1 MAKQRR
7 FRVLRALI
15 WLFGMMLLGV
25 VAAAAVVAWVFYE
38 YGSTL
43 PEHRQLAEYEPPVAT
58 RVYAG
63 DGRLMAEYAIQ
74 QRVFVPFDS
83 IPKTVINAFLA
94 AEDQH
99 FYEHRGVDPIGIARA
114 AIMNVRNLGEGR
126 RMQGAS
132 TITQQVAK
140 NFLLTNEVSIE
151 RKIKEAILAFRIERA
166 LSKDR
171 ILELYLNEIYLGYG
185 AYGVA
190 AAALAYFDKSLDE
203 LTIAEAAYLA
213 ALPKAPNNYHPI
225 YRPDA
230 AKERRDWVIA
240 RMFADGHITREE
252 GYNAQHE
259 PLAVTPRA
267 VTDMAIADYATED
280 IRREIVELY
289 GTDALYE
296 GGLYVRSTID
306 PQLQDIARQV
316 LRDGLSDYDRRH
328 GWRGPFDSMELG
340 DDWAERLAAYEA
352 PLALAPWRTAVV
364 LEADGVG
371 ATVGLDDGSTGLI
384 PSIYLT
390 WARRVQEDGSLGPA
404 VNRASDILNP
414 GDIIGVRPYEAPD
427 DWNGDPD
434 TQFYAMRQIPE
445 VGGAIVA
452 IDPHTG
458 RILAMEGGF
467 SYTMSEFNRATQAM
481 RQPGSAFKPFV
492 YMAALDNGFTPS
504 SLVED
509 APIVFAQGEGLPDW
523 KPANYTQEFYGLST
537 LRLGLEKSR
546 NLMTVRLANQI
557 GMETVADYARRFGV
571 IDDLPLYLPMA
582 LGAGETTLLKM
593 ATAYAMIVNGG
604 RQIEPALIERIQD
617 RNGLTIWQ
625 RDPRACLVCQADDW
639 YDGMEV
645 PVLPDDR
652 EQIVAAATAYQMVSM
667 LEGVVLRGTGQR
679 IASIGK
685 PLGGK
690 TGTTNEYRDAWFVGF
705 SPDLVVGVYVG
716 FDQPQSLGRRE
727 AGSAVAGPIF
737 KAFMEEALAE
747 TPGIPFRIPPG
758 VDLVRI
764 DADSGLLPGA
774 ATNRIIVEAFKV
786 GTEPTSAVQSQSL
799 DASGLY

>member
-1 MAKQRR
+1 VAKQRR
-7 FRVLRALI
+7 FRVVRALV
-15 WLFGMMLLGV
+15 WLFGLIILGV
-25 VAAAAVVAWVFYE
+25 CAAGAVVAWVFYQ
-38 YGSTL
+38 YGSDL
-43 PEHRQLAEYEPPVAT
+43 PEYRQLAQYEPPVAT

-63 DGRLMAEYAIQ
+63 DGRLMAEYAVQKRI
-74 QRVFVPFDS
+74 FVPFES
-83 IPKTVINAFLA
+83 IPQRVIDAFLS

-99 FYEHRGVDPIGIARA
+99 FYAHQGVDPIGIARA
-114 AIMNVRNLGEGR
+114 AILNLRNYGEGK

-171 ILELYLNEIYLGYG
+171 ILELYLNEIYLGFG

-190 AAALAYFDKSLDE
+190 AASLAYFDKSLDE
-203 LTIAEAAYLA
+203 LTIAEAAFLA

-225 YRPDA
+225 YRPEA

-240 RMFADGHITREE
+240 RMFADGRITRAE
-252 GYNAQHE
+252 GVAAQNE
-259 PLAVTPRA
+259 PLAISPRA
-267 VTDMAIADYATED
+267 ATDMAVAGFATEEIRRDIAD
-280 IRREIVELY
+280 RY
-289 GTDALYE
+289 GSDALYE

-306 PQLQDIARQV
+306 PHLQDIARSV
-316 LRDGLSDYDRRH
+316 LRDGLAEYDRRH
-328 GWRGPFDSMELG
+328 GWRGPFGTMELG
-340 DDWAERLAAYEA
+340 DDWAERLTAFEA
-352 PLALAPWRTAVV
+352 PEALAPWLKAVV
-364 LEADGVG
+364 LQADGAG
-371 ATVGLDDGSTGLI
+371 ATIGLADGSTGFI
-384 PSIYLT
+384 PSSYLT

-414 GDIIGVRPYEAPD
+414 GDIIGAKSYEAPE

-434 TQFYAMRQIPE
+434 TKFYAMRQIPE

-452 IDPHTG
+452 LDPHTG

-467 SYTMSEFNRATQAM
+467 SYALSEFNRATQAM

-504 SLVED
+504 SLIED
-509 APIVFAQGEGLPDW
+509 APIVFEQGAGLPDW
-523 KPANYTQEFYGLST
+523 RPENYSQQFYGLST

-557 GMETVADYARRFGV
+557 GMEAVAEYAHRFGV
-571 IDDLPLYLPMA
+571 IDNLPLYLPMA

-593 ATAYAMIVNGG
+593 ATGYAMIVNGG
-604 RQIEPALIERIQD
+604 KRIEPSLIERIQD
-617 RNGLTIWQ
+617 RHGQTIWQ
-625 RDPRACLVCQADDW
+625 RDPRACPVCQADEW
-639 YDGMEV
+639 YPGMDV
-645 PVLPDDR
+645 PALPDIR
-652 EQIVAAATAYQMVSM
+652 EQVVAATTAYQMVSM

-679 IASIGK
+679 ISSIGK
-685 PLGGK
+685 PLAGK

-716 FDQPQSLGRRE
+716 FDQPKSLGSRE
-727 AGSAVAGPIF
+727 AGSAVAAPIF
-737 KAFMEEALAE
+737 KAFMEQALAD

-764 DADSGLLPGA
+764 DADTGLLPGA
-774 ATNRIIVEAFKV
+774 STSRILVEAFKV
-786 GTEPTSAVQSQSL
+786 GTEPTTSVRTESL

>member
-1 MAKQRR
+1 VAKQRR
-7 FRVLRALI
+7 FRVLRALT
-15 WLFGMMLLGV
+15 WLFGLIVLGV
-25 VAAAAVVAWVFYE
+25 IAAVAVAAWVFYE
-38 YGSTL
+38 YGSDL
-43 PEHRQLAEYEPPVAT
+43 PEHRQLAEYEPAVAT

-63 DGRLMAEYAIQ
+63 DGRLMAEYAVQ

-83 IPKTVINAFLA
+83 IPQRVIDAFLS

-99 FYEHRGVDPIGIARA
+99 FYDHQGIDPIGIARA
-114 AIMNVRNLGEGR
+114 ALMNLRSLGEGR

-171 ILELYLNEIYLGYG
+171 ILELYLNEIYLGFG

-225 YRPDA
+225 NRPEA

-240 RMFADGHITREE
+240 RMFADGRITRAE
-252 GYNAQHE
+252 GVDAQNE
-259 PLAVTPRA
+259 PLVVHPRA
-267 VTDMAIADYATED
+267 AADLAVADYATED
-280 IRREIVELY
+280 IRRQIVELY

-306 PQLQDIARQV
+306 PWYQDIARRV
-316 LRDGLSDYDRRH
+316 LRDGLADYDRRH

-340 DDWAERLAAYEA
+340 DDWAERLAAYEE
-352 PLALAPWRTAVV
+352 PPSLAPWLKAVV
-364 LEADGVG
+364 LESNGTG
-371 ATVGLDDGSTGLI
+371 ATVGLADGSTGLI

-404 VNRASDILNP
+404 VNRASDILAP
-414 GDIIGVRPYEAPD
+414 GDIIGVKPYEAPE

-434 TQFYAMRQIPE
+434 IDFYAMRQIPE

-452 IDPHTG
+452 LDPHTG

-467 SYTMSEFNRATQAM
+467 SYQDSEFNRATQAM

-504 SLVED
+504 SLIED
-509 APIVFAQGEGLPDW
+509 APIVFEQGEGLPDW
-523 KPANYTQEFYGLST
+523 RPSNYSQEFYGLST

-546 NLMTVRLANQI
+546 NLMTVRLANQV
-557 GMETVADYARRFGV
+557 GMEIVADYAHRFGV

-582 LGAGETTLLKM
+582 LGAGETTLLRM

-604 RQIEPALIERIQD
+604 KRIEPALIERIQD
-617 RNGLTIWQ
+617 RNGATIWQ
-625 RDPRACLVCQADDW
+625 RDPRSCPTCQADDW
-639 YDGMEV
+639 REGSEV
-645 PVLPDDR
+645 PGLPDLR
-652 EQIVAAATAYQMVSM
+652 EQVVAAATAYQMVSM

-679 IASIGK
+679 ISSIGK
-685 PLGGK
+685 PLAGK

-716 FDQPQSLGRRE
+716 FDQPQTLGSRE

-764 DADSGLLPGA
+764 DADTGLLPGA
-774 ATNRIIVEAFKV
+774 GTSRIIVEAFKV
-786 GTEPTSAVQSQSL
+786 GTEPTTSVRTQSL

>member
-1 MAKQRR
+1 M
-7 FRVLRALI
+7 LRALV
-15 WLFGMMLLGV
+15 WLFGLLTLGV
-25 VAAAAVVAWVFYE
+25 VAAVAVVAYIFYE
-38 YGSTL
+38 YGRDL
-43 PEHRQLAEYEPPVAT
+43 PEYRQLADYEPPVAT

-74 QRVFVPFDS
+74 QRVFVPIEA
-83 IPKTVINAFLA
+83 IPQRVIDAFLA

-99 FYEHRGVDPIGIARA
+99 FYEHRGVDPLGVVRA
-114 AIMNVRNLGEGR
+114 AIVNLRNLGEDR

-151 RKIKEAILAFRIERA
+151 RKIKEAILAFRIEEA
-166 LSKDR
+166 LSKER

-190 AAALAYFDKSLDE
+190 AAALAYFDKPLDE

-225 YRPDA
+225 NRTA
-230 AKERRDWVIA
+230 EAKTRRDWVIA
-240 RMFADGHITREE
+240 RMFADGLITRAEAAA
-252 GYNAQHE
+252 AQSE
-259 PLAVTPRA
+259 PLEVHPREAADIAV
-267 VTDMAIADYATED
+267 ADYATED
-280 IRREIVELY
+280 IRRQIVELY

-306 PQLQDIARQV
+306 PWLQDIARTV
-316 LRDGLSDYDRRH
+316 LRDGLAEYDRRH
-328 GWRGPFDSMELG
+328 GWRGPFDTMELG
-340 DDWAERLAAYEA
+340 DDWAERLAAYEE
-352 PLALAPWRTAVV
+352 PEALAPWFKGVV
-364 LEADGVG
+364 LEADSAG
-371 ATVGLDDGSTGLI
+371 ATIGLADGTTGYI
-384 PSIYLT
+384 PSSYLT

-404 VNRASDILNP
+404 VSRASDVLNT
-414 GDIIGVRPYEAPD
+414 GDIIGVRDYDAPD
-427 DWNGDPD
+427 DWNGGDD
-434 TQFYAMRQIPE
+434 VRFLAMRQIPE
-445 VGGAIVA
+445 VGGAIIA
-452 IDPHTG
+452 LDPHTG

-467 SYTMSEFNRATQAM
+467 SYADSEFNRATQAL

-492 YMAALDNGFTPS
+492 YMAALDNGFTPA

-523 KPANYTQEFYGLST
+523 RPANYTQEFYGLST

-546 NLMTVRLANQI
+546 NLMTVRLANQL
-557 GMETVADYARRFGV
+557 GMDVIADYASRFGV
-571 IDDLPLYLPMA
+571 IEDLPPYLPMA
-582 LGAGETTLLKM
+582 LGAGETTLLQM
-593 ATAYAMIVNGG
+593 TTAYGMIVNGG
-604 RQIEPALIERIQD
+604 MRIEPSLIERIQD

-625 RDPRACLVCQADDW
+625 RDERTCLVCQADVW
-639 YDGMEV
+639 HEGAEI
-645 PVLPDDR
+645 PRLPDLR
-652 EQIVAAATAYQMVSM
+652 EQVVEATTAYQMVSL
-667 LEGVVLRGTGQR
+667 LEGVVLRGTGAR
-679 IASIGK
+679 ISTIGK

-716 FDQPQSLGRRE
+716 FDQPESLGPRE

-737 KAFMEEALAE
+737 KAFMEAALAE

-758 VDLVRI
+758 LELVRI
-764 DADSGLLPGA
+764 DADNGLLPGA
-774 ATNRIIVEAFKV
+774 GTSRVLVEAFKY
-786 GTEPTSAVQSQSL
+786 GTSPTSSEHADSL